1 MGCFCK
7 ADSAEDVAIVAKF
20 KKTGQANSKDCELLS
35 LSRFIKVVP
44 PQSIVKTVSIIHE
57 CTDLCTV
64 ERTTTIAAEREDI
77 QTDKYY
83 SITHDFTNN
92 LYCLNKYCMCDV

>member
-7 ADSAEDVAIVAKF
+7 ANLAEYAAIVANL

-57 CTDLCTV
+57 CADLCTV
-64 ERTTTIAAEREDI
+64 GRTATIAAEHEDI
-77 QTDKYY
+77 
-83 SITHDFTNN
+83 
-92 LYCLNKYCMCDV
+92 

>member
-7 ADSAEDVAIVAKF
+7 ADSAEVAIVANL
-20 KKTGQANSKDCELLS
+20 KKTRQANSKDCELLS
-35 LSRFIKVVP
+35 LSRFLKVVP
-44 PQSIVKTVSIIHE
+44 PQSIIKTVSIIHK

-64 ERTTTIAAEREDI
+64 ERTATIAAEREDI
-77 QTDKYY
+77 QTDKHY

-92 LYCLNKYCMCDV
+92 LYCLNKNCMCGV